1 MGFGVA
7 HAYVCL
13 LILEVPR
20 LDHDEIALAHP
31 LPTSHFARD
40 ASEATFA
47 ILTDCSDPA
56 STEYLISDCKHLVH
70 LPFRKG
76 DADAIAARFQP
87 SQKLCVDL
95 LFPTSHGAA
104 SIAPYVKL
112 SISNQLPMKESTAEP
127 TMSSSE
133 LLSGPMPK
141 SSVSAAHAMIASLRE
156 EARLS
161 GFSVSGDSKNMTK
174 PILR

>member
-20 LDHDEIALAHP
+20 LDHNEIALAHP
-31 LPTSHFARD
+31 LPASHLARD
-40 ASEATFA
+40 ASEAAFA
-47 ILTDCSDPA
+47 ILADCSDPA

-76 DADAIAARFQP
+76 DADAIAAGFQP

-104 SIAPYVKL
+104 SIVPYVKL

-141 SSVSAAHAMIASLRE
+141 SSVSKAHAMMAILRDG
-156 EARLS
+156 ARLR
-161 GFSVSGDSKNMTK
+161 GFSVAGDSKNMTK
-174 PILR
+174 TILR